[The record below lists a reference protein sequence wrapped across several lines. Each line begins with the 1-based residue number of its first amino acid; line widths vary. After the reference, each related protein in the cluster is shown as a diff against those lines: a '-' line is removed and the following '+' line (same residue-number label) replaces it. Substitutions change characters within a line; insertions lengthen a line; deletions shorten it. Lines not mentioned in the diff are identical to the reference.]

1 MTSSQ
6 AGYEIMLKKKSSV
19 DLGHYALTVK
29 SAFYPS
35 PESADEVLRRHDGV
49 HARPR
54 SSASGARLLRAA
66 SYCLRVGW
74 CDGLD
79 CSHIWQPQM
88 RGHW

>member
-1 MTSSQ
+1 MR
-6 AGYEIMLKKKSSV
+6 IMLKKSSV
-19 DLGHYALTVK
+19 DLRAEVRFL
-29 SAFYPS
+29 PLS
-35 PESADEVLRRHDGV
+35 PGAERRDEVLRRHDGV

-74 CDGLD
+74 CDGLV

>member
-1 MTSSQ
+1 MRSC
-6 AGYEIMLKKKSSV
+6 LKESLWIFTTTRV
-19 DLGHYALTVK
+19 LVK